1 VASTSGCEPVMTP
14 GIDVAVKY
22 RRELSHGGE
31 VIDGQRTVGLDD
43 ICQLHHWPAGLA
55 GAGLGDPSPGATP
68 AANDC
73 SGWPVADAHT
83 TRPQA
88 AAQQRSTGPE
98 RRTSL
103 FRHVTDQTLPHR
115 QNVHHGPH
123 TRCAPPERCYAS
135 AWSMSVMGCTVGT
148 PALARC
154 IAQPGLALATASG
167 VWRSIS
173 ATLRSRICP
182 ASSGCSTE

>member
-1 VASTSGCEPVMTP
+1 MVNEPWGLTTSANSTTGPPVLPVPVSATTAP
-14 GIDVAVKY
+14 
-22 RRELSHGGE
+22 ELHLQPMIAAAG
-31 VIDGQRTVGLDD
+31 R
-43 ICQLHHWPAGLA
+43 WP
-55 GAGLGDPSPGATP
+55 
-68 AANDC
+68 
-73 SGWPVADAHT
+73 DAHT

-88 AAQQRSTGPE
+88 QAQHRSAGPE
-98 RRTSL
+98 RRASL
-103 FRHVTDQTLPHR
+103 FRHVTYQTPPHR

-123 TRCAPPERCYAS
+123 PRCAPPERCYAS